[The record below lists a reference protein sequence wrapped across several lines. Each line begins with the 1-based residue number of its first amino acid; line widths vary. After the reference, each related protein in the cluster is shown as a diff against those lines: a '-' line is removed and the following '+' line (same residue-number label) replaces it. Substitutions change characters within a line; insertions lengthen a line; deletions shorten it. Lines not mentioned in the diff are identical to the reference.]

1 MIVIPIDEDRKSIS
15 QRFRKADNFAFLDE
29 GQIFVKENEHKFSKS
44 EPFFEHFK
52 TLGVD
57 TLYVKALGYKTF
69 LKLEALGIEV
79 YFVPEATRY
88 NSIKPDEL
96 VLIGSKNAKEFCTLG
111 HKMVHISKEVV

>member
-1 MIVIPIDEDRKSIS
+1 MIVIPIEEDKKSIS

-29 GQIFVKENEHKFSKS
+29 GQIFINKNEHKFSKS
-44 EPFFEHFK
+44 ELFFEYFK

-57 TLYVKALGYKTF
+57 VLYVKALGYKTF

-79 YFVPEATRY
+79 YFVPKATRY

-96 VLIGSKNAKEFCTLG
+96 IAISDKNAKEFCTLG
-111 HKMVHISKEVV
+111 HKKSLSK